1 MKWDATEGSRGNF
14 NFGTGDQTVN
24 FATQNGKL
32 VRGHTTVW
40 HSQLPSWV
48 SQIRDKA
55 TLTTVMTNH
64 INSLMGRWKG
74 KIYAWDVINE
84 MFEENGSF
92 RASVFYNVLGE
103 DFVRI
108 AFEAARKADPNAK
121 LYINDYNLD
130 NAQYAKTQ
138 AMIKNVK
145 KWRAAGVPIDGI
157 GSQCHLQSGQG
168 AQAPAAMAA
177 LCAAAPECALTEV
190 DIQNAQASDW
200 TNVVKA
206 CLNQKNCVGI
216 TVWGVRDQDSWRPQG
231 NPLLFDSNFNP
242 KSAYNTVL
250 QALA

>member
-1 MKWDATEGSRGNF
+1 MKWDATEGTRGKF
-14 NFGTGDQTVN
+14 NLGTADQTVA
-24 FATQNGKL
+24 FATQNKQL
-32 VRGHTTVW
+32 IRGHTTVW

-48 SQIRDKA
+48 SQIRDKV

-64 INSLMGRWKG
+64 INGVIGHFKG
-74 KIYAWDVINE
+74 KVYAWDVVNE
-84 MFEENGSF
+84 MFEENGGF

-130 NAQYAKTQ
+130 SANYAKTQ

-157 GSQCHLQSGQG
+157 GSQSHLTSGQG
-168 AQAPAAMAA
+168 ANTPAAMAA

-231 NPLLFDSNFNP
+231 NPLLFDSSFNP